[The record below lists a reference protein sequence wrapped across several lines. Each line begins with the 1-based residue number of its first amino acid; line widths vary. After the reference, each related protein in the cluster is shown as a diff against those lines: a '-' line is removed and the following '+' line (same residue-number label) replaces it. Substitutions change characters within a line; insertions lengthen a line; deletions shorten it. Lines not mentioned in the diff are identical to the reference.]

1 PSNSGIGIVLKAI
14 DEEEIEAFIPPEDFE
29 SAMEYIK
36 YYSQGITAFR
46 EFDPE
51 DVIHDLNNLKEW
63 CESYGVDD
71 SGLDYLISIM
81 EIEEEM
87 PDKPDP
93 TDILEL
99 IHEARNPI
107 AYISRGYTVLEY
119 YKPYISAMNHLRRV
133 LREKREYR
141 SVLNAT
147 NRLEKAVSE
156 LDAYYREHYLQ
167 AGGMPRNTKAN
178 ISRYIKKAE

>member
-1 PSNSGIGIVLKAI
+1 
-14 DEEEIEAFIPPEDFE
+14 
-29 SAMEYIK
+29 
-36 YYSQGITAFR
+36 
-46 EFDPE
+46 
-51 DVIHDLNNLKEW
+51 
-63 CESYGVDD
+63 
-71 SGLDYLISIM
+71 
-81 EIEEEM
+81 
-87 PDKPDP
+87 
-93 TDILEL
+93 
-99 IHEARNPI
+99 
-107 AYISRGYTVLEY
+107 
-119 YKPYISAMNHLRRV
+119 MNHLRRV